1 MWRSKN
7 YKMNPSK
14 PALSLRM
21 AEFADLAFLLDL
33 AQTSFLQAFTEG
45 NKPENVQAYLSQAF
59 TPVQL
64 EKEWRNPA
72 STFLLAS
79 LEGKLVGYTKV
90 NLAAAQT
97 DVQDPESLEVARL
110 YTLEEVWGKGVG
122 QFLLN
127 AALDFAKE
135 KGKTFVWLGVWEH
148 NARAISFYEKNRFKA
163 FGSHP
168 FPFGDEIQT
177 DWLMRV
183 EV

>member
-1 MWRSKN
+1 
-7 YKMNPSK
+7 MNPSK
-14 PALSLRM
+14 PVLSLRE
-21 AEFADLAFLLDL
+21 AEFTDLATLLEV
-33 AQTSFLQAFTEG
+33 AQTSFVQAFTEG

-59 TPVQL
+59 TLLQL

-122 QFLLN
+122 QFLLD
-127 AALDFAKE
+127 AALAFAKE

-148 NARAISFYEKNRFKA
+148 NARAIRFYEKNGFKT

-168 FPFGDEIQT
+168 FPFGDEIQN

>member
-1 MWRSKN
+1 
-7 YKMNPSK
+7 MNPSK

-21 AEFADLAFLLDL
+21 AEFADLASLLDL
-33 AQTSFLQAFTEG
+33 AQTSFVQAFTEG

-59 TPVQL
+59 TSVQL

-79 LEGKLVGYTKV
+79 LEGRLVGYTKV

-97 DVQDPESLEVARL
+97 DVQDPDSLEVARL

-122 QFLLN
+122 QFLLD
-127 AALDFAKE
+127 AALAFAKE

-148 NARAISFYEKNRFKA
+148 NARAIRFYEKNGFKA

-168 FPFGDEIQT
+168 FPFGDEIQN

>member
-1 MWRSKN
+1 
-7 YKMNPSK
+7 MNPSK
-14 PALSLRM
+14 SALQLSE
-21 AEFADLAFLLDL
+21 ADFADLASLLDL
-33 AQTSFLQAFTEG
+33 AQTSFVQAFTEG

-59 TPVQL
+59 TSVQL

-79 LEGKLVGYTKV
+79 LEGRLVGYTKV

-97 DVQDPESLEVARL
+97 DVQDPDSLEVARL

-148 NARAISFYEKNRFKA
+148 NARAMRFYEKNGFKA

-168 FPFGDEIQT
+168 FPFGDEIQN

>member
-1 MWRSKN
+1 
-7 YKMNPSK
+7 MNPSN
-14 PALSLRM
+14 PALSLRE
-21 AEFADLAFLLDL
+21 ADFADLASLLDL
-33 AQTSFLQAFTEG
+33 AQTSFVQAFTEG

-59 TPVQL
+59 TTIQL

-97 DVQDPESLEVARL
+97 DVQDPDSLEVARL
-110 YTLEEVWGKGVG
+110 YTLEEVWGRGVG
-122 QFLLN
+122 QFLLD

-148 NARAISFYEKNRFKA
+148 NARAIRFYEKNGFKS

-168 FPFGDEIQT
+168 FPFGDEIQN

>member
-1 MWRSKN
+1 
-7 YKMNPSK
+7 
-14 PALSLRM
+14 M
-21 AEFADLAFLLDL
+21 AEFADLAPLLDL

-110 YTLEEVWGKGVG
+110 YTLEEVWGRGVG
-122 QFLLN
+122 QFLLD

-148 NARAISFYEKNRFKA
+148 NTRAISFYEKNRFKA

>member
-1 MWRSKN
+1 
-7 YKMNPSK
+7 MNPTN
-14 PALSLRM
+14 PALSLRV
-21 AEFADLAFLLDL
+21 ADFADLASLLDV
-33 AQTSFLQAFTEG
+33 AQTSFVQAFTEG

-59 TPVQL
+59 TQVQL

-97 DVQDPESLEVARL
+97 DVQDPDSLEVARL
-110 YTLEEVWGKGVG
+110 YTLEEVWGRGVG
-122 QFLLN
+122 QFLLD
-127 AALDFAKE
+127 AALAFAKG

-148 NARAISFYEKNRFKA
+148 NARAIRFYEKNGFKT

-168 FPFGDEIQT
+168 FPFGDEIQN

>member
-1 MWRSKN
+1 
-7 YKMNPSK
+7 MNPSK
-14 PALSLRM
+14 PVLSLKE
-21 AEFADLAFLLDL
+21 AELSDLAPLLEV
-33 AQTSFLQAFTEG
+33 AQTSFVQAFTEG

-59 TPVQL
+59 TFHQF
-64 EKEWRNPA
+64 EKEWKNPA

-110 YTLEEVWGKGVG
+110 YTLEEVWGRGVG

-127 AALDFAKE
+127 AALIFAKE
-135 KGKTFVWLGVWEH
+135 KGMTYVWLGVWEH
-148 NARAISFYEKNRFKA
+148 NARAMRFYEKNGFKA

-168 FPFGDEIQT
+168 CPFGDEIQN
-177 DWLMRV
+177 DWLMRLAI
-183 EV
+183 

>member
-1 MWRSKN
+1 
-7 YKMNPSK
+7 MNHSN
-14 PALSLRM
+14 PALHLRE
-21 AEFADLAFLLDL
+21 ADFADLASLLDV
-33 AQTSFLQAFTEG
+33 AQTSFVQAFTEG

-97 DVQDPESLEVARL
+97 DVQDPDSLEVARL
-110 YTLEEVWGKGVG
+110 YTLEEVWGRGVG
-122 QFLLN
+122 QFLLD
-127 AALDFAKE
+127 AALAFAKE

-148 NARAISFYEKNRFKA
+148 NARAIRFYEKNGFKT

-168 FPFGDEIQT
+168 FPFGDEVQN
-177 DWLMRV
+177 DWLMQKDI
-183 EV
+183 

>member
-1 MWRSKN
+1 
-7 YKMNPSK
+7 
-14 PALSLRM
+14 M
-21 AEFADLAFLLDL
+21 AEFADLASLLDL

>member
-1 MWRSKN
+1 MLPSKN
-7 YKMNPSK
+7 SKMNPTN
-14 PALSLRM
+14 PALSLRV
-21 AEFADLAFLLDL
+21 ADFADLASLLDV
-33 AQTSFLQAFTEG
+33 AQTSFVQAFTEG

-59 TPVQL
+59 TSVQL

-110 YTLEEVWGKGVG
+110 YTLEEVWGRGVG
-122 QFLLN
+122 QFLLD
-127 AALDFAKE
+127 AALAFAKE

-148 NARAISFYEKNRFKA
+148 NARAIRFYEKNGFKT

-168 FPFGDEIQT
+168 FPFGDEIQN

>member
-1 MWRSKN
+1 
-7 YKMNPSK
+7 MNPST
-14 PALSLRM
+14 PALSLRV
-21 AEFADLAFLLDL
+21 AEFADLATLLDL
-33 AQTSFLQAFTEG
+33 AQTSFEQAFTEG
-45 NKPENVQAYLSQAF
+45 NKPENVQAYLSEAF

-64 EKEWRNPA
+64 ENEWRNPD

-122 QFLLN
+122 QYLLD
-127 AALDFAKE
+127 AALEFAKE

-148 NARAISFYEKNRFKA
+148 NARAISFYEKNRFRA

>member
-1 MWRSKN
+1 
-7 YKMNPSK
+7 MNPSK
-14 PALSLRM
+14 PALSLRV
-21 AEFADLAFLLDL
+21 AEFTDLATLLDL
-33 AQTSFLQAFTEG
+33 AQISFVQAFTEG
-45 NKPENVQAYLSQAF
+45 NKPENVQAYLSEAF

-64 EKEWRNPA
+64 EKELRNPA

-79 LEGKLVGYTKV
+79 LEGKLVGYTKL

-97 DVQDPESLEVARL
+97 DVQDPESLEIARL

-122 QFLLN
+122 QFLLD

-148 NARAISFYEKNRFKA
+148 NARAIHFYKKNGFKA

>member
-1 MWRSKN
+1 
-7 YKMNPSK
+7 
-14 PALSLRM
+14 M
-21 AEFADLAFLLDL
+21 AEFADLAPLLDL

>member
-7 YKMNPSK
+7 YKMNPPN
-14 PALSLRM
+14 PALSLRE
-21 AEFADLAFLLDL
+21 ADFADLASLLDL
-33 AQTSFLQAFTEG
+33 AQTSFVQAFTEG

-183 EV
+183 EI

>member
-1 MWRSKN
+1 
-7 YKMNPSK
+7 MNPSN
-14 PALSLRM
+14 PALHLRE
-21 AEFADLAFLLDL
+21 ADFADLASLLDV
-33 AQTSFLQAFTEG
+33 AQTSFEQAFTEG

-59 TPVQL
+59 TLVQL

-97 DVQDPESLEVARL
+97 DVQDPDSLEVARL
-110 YTLEEVWGKGVG
+110 YTLEEVWGRGVG
-122 QFLLN
+122 QFLLD
-127 AALDFAKE
+127 AALAFAKE

-148 NARAISFYEKNRFKA
+148 NARAIRFYEKNGFKT

-168 FPFGDEIQT
+168 FPFGDEVQN
-177 DWLMRV
+177 DWLMRRGV
-183 EV
+183 

>member
-1 MWRSKN
+1 MS
-7 YKMNPSK
+7 PSI
-14 PALSLRM
+14 PVVSLRK
-21 AEFADLAFLLDL
+21 AAFSDLSELLEI
-33 AQTSFLQAFTEG
+33 AQKSFIQAFTEG
-45 NKPENVQAYLSQAF
+45 NKPENVQAYLSEAF

-64 EKEWRNPA
+64 EKELRNPA

-79 LEGKLVGYTKV
+79 LEGKLVGYTKL

-122 QFLLN
+122 QFLLD

-148 NARAISFYEKNRFKA
+148 NARAIHFYKKNGFKA

>member
-1 MWRSKN
+1 
-7 YKMNPSK
+7 MNPSK
-14 PALSLRM
+14 PALSLRE
-21 AEFADLAFLLDL
+21 ADFTDLASLLDV
-33 AQTSFLQAFTEG
+33 AQTSFVQAFTEG

>member
-1 MWRSKN
+1 
-7 YKMNPSK
+7 MNPSK
-14 PALSLRM
+14 PVLSLSE
-21 AEFADLAFLLDL
+21 AELADLASLLDV
-33 AQTSFLQAFTEG
+33 AQTSFVQAFTEG

-59 TPVQL
+59 TLLQL
-64 EKEWRNPA
+64 GKEWRNPA

-122 QFLLN
+122 QFLLD
-127 AALDFAKE
+127 AALAFAKE

-148 NARAISFYEKNRFKA
+148 NARAIRFYEKNGFKT

-168 FPFGDEIQT
+168 FPFGDEIQN

>member
-1 MWRSKN
+1 
-7 YKMNPSK
+7 MNPSK
-14 PALSLRM
+14 YALQLRE
-21 AEFADLAFLLDL
+21 ADFVDLASLLDL
-33 AQTSFLQAFTEG
+33 AQTSFVQAFTEG

-59 TPVQL
+59 TPAQL

-110 YTLEEVWGKGVG
+110 YTLEEVWGRGVG
-122 QFLLN
+122 QFLLD

-148 NARAISFYEKNRFKA
+148 NARGIRFYEKNGFKT

-168 FPFGDEIQT
+168 FPFGDEIQN
-177 DWLMRV
+177 DWLMRA